1 MDLKRIASM
10 GASAFALCC
19 LVVSAASMLYY
30 YDGFITKEDRPT
42 KIHFKPT
49 GVKKHDSD
57 NNSEWLIYYTLIFY
71 GVICLICA
79 VFEIILIARD
89 FIPLNIA
96 SLVDAPV
103 FRGLLYVAIGCLAF
117 GTSGD
122 LGFASG
128 IITIIAGAVVLGV
141 GCFAAL

>member
-30 YDGFITKEDRPT
+30 FDGSIKEEDRPT
-42 KIHFKPT
+42 KIHFKPVS
-49 GVKKHDSD
+49 VKKHDAV
-57 NNSEWLIYYTLIFY
+57 NNSEWLTYYTLIFY
-71 GVICLICA
+71 SVISLICA
-79 VFEIILIARD
+79 VFEIVLIVRD
-89 FIPLNIA
+89 FLPMNIA

-128 IITIIAGAVVLGV
+128 IITIIAGAVVIGV